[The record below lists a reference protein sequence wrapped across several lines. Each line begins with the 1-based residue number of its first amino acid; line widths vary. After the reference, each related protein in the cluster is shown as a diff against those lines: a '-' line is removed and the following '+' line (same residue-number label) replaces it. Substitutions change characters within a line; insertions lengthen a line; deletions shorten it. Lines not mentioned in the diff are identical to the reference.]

1 MDKLVKITLCTQCDR
16 NGQERKGT
24 GPVLGRLFSTHASHY
39 FLIKRRAL
47 RTSNPRP
54 PGSKPGTQIRTL
66 VYKNKDK
73 STTAFLL
80 KSEFR

>member
-39 FLIKRRAL
+39 FLI
-47 RTSNPRP
+47 
-54 PGSKPGTQIRTL
+54 
-66 VYKNKDK
+66 
-73 STTAFLL
+73 
-80 KSEFR
+80 